1 MDSDIHNVQQDPQ
14 QTLPQHVIP
23 DQQRPQHQHQPQLPT
38 PVVHPVATSLVE
50 LTTTTA
56 THDLS
61 PPLSPSNLSA
71 TPPLSPHLSEQPSP
85 LSDSDDHSA
94 PASPKHKQSETA
106 LLDSDSS
113 CVVCFER
120 PTNVKLDP
128 CGHANLCD
136 VCVSRLVKRRC
147 PTCRARARK
156 VIIRQPGCDDVIK
169 AVRDIIAE
177 RRQRE
182 SKVLEDTLQVVFLG
196 PEKVGKKTLVTKL
209 MTKYPAPGAPSEPL
223 PLEDLFSDGTDF
235 SPNAFIGGMNVRLT
249 VLRRTSLT
257 SRRMILDDV
266 RVLKPDVL
274 VLCCSSHINSTFDL
288 ILNWDKILRN
298 NFQKPRVWACLT
310 NDGLEG
316 DPATIDVKSAISAI
330 SPPDLRPKAHY
341 FCSTDDN
348 FSVSF
353 RSLAKDIVTM
363 GRIARDE
370 ELANSIALEEAR
382 NLADHEAAG
391 TLADHAAASL
401 VIANNGIGVPPS
413 SHSSSNS
420 SRANNNNSRHHHGV
434 GRTFSLRGLRDRG
447 NHHGQGLSLSN
458 FIVWNWFASSNES

>member
-1 MDSDIHNVQQDPQ
+1 MQPSQPHQPH
-14 QTLPQHVIP
+14 QHVRP
-23 DQQRPQHQHQPQLPT
+23 DQQQQQQPAT
-38 PVVHPVATSLVE
+38 PVVEPVATSLVE
-50 LTTTTA
+50 VNTTTA

-71 TPPLSPHLSEQPSP
+71 TPPLSPQLSEQPSP
-85 LSDSDDHSA
+85 LSDSDDHST
-94 PASPKHKQSETA
+94 PSSPKENHSDKG

-120 PTNVKLDP
+120 PSNVKLDP

-156 VIIRQPGCDDVIK
+156 VIIRMPGGSEVIK

-177 RRQRE
+177 RKQRE

-209 MTKYPAPGAPSEPL
+209 MSKYPLPGAPSEPL
-223 PLEDLFSDGTDF
+223 PLEELFSDGTDF
-235 SPNAFIGGMNVRLT
+235 SPNSFIGGMNVRLT
-249 VLRRTSLT
+249 VLRRTNLT

-274 VLCCSSHINSTFDL
+274 VLCCSSHVSSTFDL

-298 NFQKPRVWACLT
+298 NLQKPRVWACLT
-310 NDGLEG
+310 NDGLDS
-316 DPATIDVKSAISAI
+316 DPTTIDVKGAISAI

-341 FCSTDDN
+341 FCSTGDH
-348 FSVSF
+348 FSVGF

-391 TLADHAAASL
+391 TLADHAAANL

-420 SRANNNNSRHHHGV
+420 HRANNSNSRHHHHGV
-434 GRTFSLRGLRDRG
+434 GRTFSLRGFRDRG
-447 NHHGQGLSLSN
+447 NHGQGLSLSN
-458 FIVWNWFASSNES
+458 LIAFNWFASSNES